1 MTTIIIPS
9 SCLVLVECSYS
20 TVLRRFSWNLNYIQQ
35 ILTVVQDFGKDMNSL
50 FLASISSKNKGR
62 LMYEKCVFLFII
74 LKKLLLTI
82 NIYFLPM
89 FKLEMWFLK
98 SDKEKYLCK
107 IVLGMRKLFET
118 FPFIYV
124 HWVSVPTNISNK

>member
-20 TVLRRFSWNLNYIQQ
+20 TVLRRFCWNLNYIQQ

-62 LMYEKCVFLFII
+62 LMYEKMCLFIHYFKKIITRHKYI
-74 LKKLLLTI
+74 LSSHVQTRNVVFEKWQGKVFMQDSFGYEEVTW
-82 NIYFLPM
+82 NLPLHLWALG
-89 FKLEMWFLK
+89 KCPY
-98 SDKEKYLCK
+98 KY
-107 IVLGMRKLFET
+107 
-118 FPFIYV
+118 
-124 HWVSVPTNISNK
+124 